1 MRLIKTLTLAML
13 LVLQSLYGLGR
24 ILLGHDLNVLGR
36 QTVALRCHFRRHGHS
51 VHDGLLPAP
60 NGALKKA
67 TSEEMALFLEKSMSA
82 PVRRMIENK
91 NERKQ
96 DEIRAQRDWSAHCRS
111 SKYFS
116 AAATIQHCA
125 SNFSSFDSS

>member
-1 MRLIKTLTLAML
+1 MA
-13 LVLQSLYGLGR
+13 LVL
-24 ILLGHDLNVLGR
+24 
-36 QTVALRCHFRRHGHS
+36 
-51 VHDGLLPAP
+51 
-60 NGALKKA
+60 K
-67 TSEEMALFLEKSMSA
+67 KSMSA
-82 PVRRMIENK
+82 HVRRMIEDK

-96 DEIRAQRDWSAHCRS
+96 DEIHAQRDWSAHCLS